1 MEEQRQG
8 KVYGRNQL
16 GKCAQPNGEAKEKQ
30 GRVLIWIGTATHR
43 EGNEMNGIEKARR
56 IVAGKWRSNV
66 RILPVLLIAWLA
78 TAQVDFLLY
87 LLVPVILTALI
98 WRCKGCLGRTKTR
111 KQGMR

>member
-56 IVAGKWRSNV
+56 IVSGKWRSKV
-66 RILPVLLIAWLA
+66 KILPCLLIAWLA
-78 TAQVDFLLY
+78 TAQVSFWLY
-87 LLVPVILTALI
+87 LTVAALLAAGI
-98 WRCKGCLGRTKTR
+98 VRGCKRGRVE
-111 KQGMR
+111 

>member
-1 MEEQRQG
+1 MDWNSNAPRRKRDEW
-8 KVYGRNQL
+8 
-16 GKCAQPNGEAKEKQ
+16 NG
-30 GRVLIWIGTATHR
+30 
-43 EGNEMNGIEKARR
+43 NGKARR
-56 IVAGKWRSNV
+56 IVAGKWRNNV